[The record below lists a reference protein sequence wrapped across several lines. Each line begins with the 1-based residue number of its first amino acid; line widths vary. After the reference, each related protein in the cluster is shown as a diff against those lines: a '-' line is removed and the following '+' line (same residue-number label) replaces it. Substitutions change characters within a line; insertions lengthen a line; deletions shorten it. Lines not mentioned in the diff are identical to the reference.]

1 MTNKKLQVW
10 LPVLFALVMIFG
22 MAIGF
27 KLREKT
33 AGKNFLMFNRNS
45 SVDEVVSLIKNK
57 YVDDIG
63 VDSLQDAAIEE
74 MLQKLD
80 PHSSY
85 IPAKDLSLANED
97 LQGAFQGV
105 GVEFQMFEDTVNVV
119 NVIKDG
125 PAFKAGVIVGDKFL
139 KADTANLIKLKN
151 TDDIR
156 KYLRGAGGSK
166 VNVILLRDGK
176 LKTVQITRGTIP
188 LPALNAAYM
197 LNTTTGY
204 INISKFS
211 ETTYEE
217 FMEALEKLQK
227 LGLKKLVLDL
237 RGNGGGYLGE
247 AVQMADEFLD
257 GNKLIVYTQGKH
269 SPKQEYTCKIDGLF
283 EKGELVVLVDET
295 SASAS
300 EVLTGALQ
308 DWDRATI
315 IGRRTFGK
323 GLVQEQYNLE
333 DGGALRLT
341 VAKYYTPL
349 GRNIQKPYADGR
361 EKYSEEL
368 IKRFTN
374 GEVVHG
380 DTTTPATKP
389 FQTPKGR
396 TVFGGGGI
404 TPDIFVPF
412 DTAKTDKNVA
422 ALTYKNTLNNFVY
435 SSYVNNKAFYNQYK
449 NINDFIQRYNVSDAD
464 FNRLQT
470 FAVKNSINIT
480 AINAKE
486 KTELNK
492 RIKALM
498 ARQIW
503 RNEGFYEVINT
514 TDNAVAKALEIL
526 K

>member
-10 LPVLFALVMIFG
+10 LPVLFALVMIVG

-27 KLREKT
+27 KLKEKT
-33 AGKNFLMFNRNS
+33 AGKSFFSFNRTN
-45 SVDEVVSLIKNK
+45 SVDEVMSLIKNK

-63 VDSLQDAAIEE
+63 IDSLQDAAIEE
-74 MLQKLD
+74 MLKKLD

-85 IPAKDLSLANED
+85 IPAKDLSAANED

-105 GVEFQMFEDTVNVV
+105 GVEFQIFEDTVNVV
-119 NVIKDG
+119 TVIKDG
-125 PAFKAGVIVGDKFL
+125 PADKAGVIVGDKFI
-139 KADTANLIKLKN
+139 KADTTNLLKL
-151 TDDIR
+151 TATEDIR
-156 KYLRGAGGSK
+156 KALRGPGGSK
-166 VNVILLRDGK
+166 VNVLLMHDGK
-176 LKTVQITRGTIP
+176 QKTVTITRGTIP
-188 LPALNAAYM
+188 LPALSAAYM
-197 LNTTTGY
+197 LNANTGY

-227 LGLKKLVLDL
+227 QGLKKLVLDL

-257 GNKLIVYTQGKH
+257 GDKLIVYTQGSH
-269 SPKQEYTCKIDGLF
+269 SPKQEYKCKRDGLF
-283 EKGELVVLVDET
+283 ETGDLVLLVDET

-300 EVLTGALQ
+300 EVLAGALQ

-323 GLVQEQYNLE
+323 GLVQEQYGLE

-341 VAKYYTPL
+341 VAKYYSPL
-349 GRNIQKPYADGR
+349 GRNIQKPYTEGR

-380 DTTTPATKP
+380 DTTKPATKP
-389 FQTPKGR
+389 FKTPKGR

-404 TPDIFVPF
+404 TPDVFVPY
-412 DTAKTDKNVA
+412 DTARTDKNVA

-435 SSYVNNKAFYNQYK
+435 TSYISNKNYYNSFK
-449 NINDFIQRYNVSDAD
+449 NINDFIQRYNVTDAD
-464 FNRLQT
+464 LNRLQT
-470 FAVKNSINIT
+470 LAVKDSINIKS
-480 AINAKE
+480 INAKE
-486 KTELNK
+486 KGELNK

-503 RNEGFYEVINT
+503 RNEGFYEVVNA
-514 TDNAVAKALEIL
+514 TDNAVAKALEVL